1 MANLQAEARSKQEM
15 VEQLVAQQKALVTRE
30 QARAIAFARRA
41 AAPHPPLAAAAAHA
55 SAAAATLII

>member
-41 AAPHPPLAAAAAHA
+41 TALHRPWPPAPRMPARPRPP
-55 SAAAATLII
+55 